1 MATISNT
8 PRPGYVW
15 DATDNVWY
23 PIGVGGHSHGEIP
36 ATIADAKGDLIVG
49 TAADTVD
56 RLAVGANGETL
67 VADSSTSTGLRYQG
81 NYAAGKNKIIN
92 AAFDIWQRGTAATDS
107 LLDARTYLA
116 DRWFAQANSL
126 GAGRFST
133 EQAIDAP
140 AAANAGTFSLKA
152 VVTTADTSTAAGEQY
167 WLGQII
173 EGNNFESFQFGTA
186 SAQTITVSFWVKSN
200 ITGTFGFAIRNS
212 SADRSY
218 VSTYTISAAN
228 TWEKKTITIAG
239 DTSGTWVK
247 DSGIG
252 ARMEWVLNAGT
263 DYQTSSPNSWTAS
276 NDMTTSSQT
285 NLFATLSNSFQLTA
299 VQVEA
304 GSVAT
309 AFQTATGSIQGELA
323 ACQRYFWRN
332 TATGADIT
340 MAAGYWRTTVNSQ
353 LHFQFPTPMR
363 TNPTMTQS
371 SMGVQQ
377 GNSFIPITSTSYS
390 SIGTQSAYIEYGA
403 STATATVGYGSFA
416 ISNASGDYI
425 EWSAEL

>member
-56 RLAVGANGETL
+56 RLAVGADATIL
-67 VADSSTSTGLRYQG
+67 VADSTASTGL
-81 NYAAGKNKIIN
+81 K
-92 AAFDIWQRGTAATDS
+92 
-107 LLDARTYLA
+107 
-116 DRWFAQANSL
+116 
-126 GAGRFST
+126 
-133 EQAIDAP
+133 
-140 AAANAGTFSLKA
+140 
-152 VVTTADTSTAAGEQY
+152 QY

-309 AFQTATGSIQGELA
+309 AFQTATGTIQGELA
-323 ACQRYFWRN
+323 ACQRYYFRFGGSSNYQRFANGLFQSSTQAWTILEHPVPMRAN
-332 TATGADIT
+332 PTATD
-340 MAAGYWRTTVNSQ
+340 W
-353 LHFQFPTPMR
+353 
-363 TNPTMTQS
+363 S
-371 SMGVQQ
+371 SIALFD
-377 GNSFIPITSTSYS
+377 GNSVMAITSLVAVEYAPNATGLLFAVASGSAQYRPAQ
-390 SIGTQSAYIEYGA
+390 IFANNTTSAYLGL
-403 STATATVGYGSFA
+403 
-416 ISNASGDYI
+416 
-425 EWSAEL
+425 SAEL